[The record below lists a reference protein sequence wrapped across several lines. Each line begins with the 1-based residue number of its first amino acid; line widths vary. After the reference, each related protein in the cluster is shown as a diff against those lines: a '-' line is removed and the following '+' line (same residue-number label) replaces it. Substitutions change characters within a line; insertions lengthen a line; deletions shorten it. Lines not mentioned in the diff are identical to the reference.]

1 MSRMELEAYQL
12 QKLAHLIEQIRP
24 YNDFYARLWKH
35 FPAEVSW
42 DWFKQLPT
50 FDKRDL
56 VTHDHSIAATPT
68 QRPPVQQSPLQQ
80 TSALQATWLLSAN
93 HTFSVD
99 KYQRAH
105 RTSGTS
111 GRPMVVL
118 DTQEDWQWWLDTW
131 QYVLDAAQVNS
142 TDRVF
147 LAFSFGPFI
156 GFWSAFEACQQRGSL
171 MIPGGGLNTL
181 ARLELIRDSGAT
193 IVGCTPSY
201 ALHLAEVAEQHGWN
215 LVDWNVRAIIVA
227 GEPGGSVPSTKQRI
241 EQLWGATLIDHAGA
255 TEIGPWGF
263 GASDGTGLHII
274 ESEFIAEFLPKPEYG
289 DGISE
294 LVLTNLGR
302 VGCPVIR
309 YRTGDLVKPQ
319 FADDS
324 AAETN
329 NACRFV
335 KLMGGI
341 LGRADDMVIIRGVNI
356 FPTSIEAVLRSFAE
370 VDEFRIVLFRHGN
383 LDQLKIEVEGEHAD
397 LQAIGVAVQLAVG
410 LRIDVLRVAT
420 ATLPRF
426 EGKGKRIVD
435 QRAIET

>member
-1 MSRMELEAYQL
+1 MNRPQLRSMNRKELENHQL
-12 QKLAHLIEQIRP
+12 NKLAHLVEQIRP
-24 YNDFYARLWKH
+24 HSEFYSRLWNG
-35 FPAEVSW
+35 FPRNVTW
-42 DWFKQLPT
+42 DWFQQLPT

-56 VTHDHSIAATPT
+56 VQIEIPEG
-68 QRPPVQQSPLQQ
+68 SPRG
-80 TSALQATWLLSAN
+80 TNPHANWLLSAN
-93 HTFSVD
+93 HTFAVE
-99 KYQRAH
+99 KYRRAH

-111 GRPMVVL
+111 GRPMVIL

-131 QYVLDAAQVNS
+131 QYVLDAANVDS
-142 TDRVF
+142 MDRVF

-171 MIPGGGLNTL
+171 MIPGGGLSTL

-201 ALHLAEVAEQHGWN
+201 ALHLAEVAEQHDWN
-215 LVDWNVRAIIVA
+215 LADWNVRAIIVA
-227 GEPGGSVPSTKQRI
+227 GEPGGSVASTKQRI

-263 GASDGTGLHII
+263 GSSDGDGLHVI
-274 ESEFIAEFLPKPEYG
+274 ESEFIAEFFPKPEYG
-289 DGISE
+289 DGICE
-294 LVLTNLGR
+294 LVLTSLGR

-309 YRTGDLVKPQ
+309 YRTGDLVKPILTD
-319 FADDS
+319 ANDI
-324 AAETN
+324 AVTAP
-329 NACRFV
+329 CRFV
-335 KLMGGI
+335 KLAGGI

-383 LDQLKIEVEGEHAD
+383 LDQLKIEVEGEQVD
-397 LQAIGVAVQLAVG
+397 LQAISVAVQLAVG
-410 LRIDVLRVAT
+410 LRIDVQQIA
-420 ATLPRF
+420 AGTLPRF

-435 QRAIET
+435 QRATET

>member
-1 MSRMELEAYQL
+1 MNRLQLRSMNRVELQKYQL
-12 QKLAHLIEQIRP
+12 EKLAELVAGIRLRSL
-24 YNDFYARLWKH
+24 FYERLWNG
-35 FPAEVSW
+35 FPAEVTW
-42 DWFKQLPT
+42 EWFQQLPT

-56 VTHDHSIAATPT
+56 VQNETADLSSRTT
-68 QRPPVQQSPLQQ
+68 
-80 TSALQATWLLSAN
+80 TSYPNWLLSAN
-93 HTFSVD
+93 HTFPVER
-99 KYQRAH
+99 YRRAH

-131 QYVLDAAQVNS
+131 QYVLDAAEVGS
-142 TDRVF
+142 ADRVF

-171 MIPGGGLNTL
+171 MIPGGGLSTL
-181 ARLELIRDSGAT
+181 ARLELIRDSRAT

-215 LVDWNVRAIIVA
+215 LADWNVRAMIVA
-227 GEPGGSVPSTKQRI
+227 GEPGGSVASTKHRI
-241 EQLWGATLIDHAGA
+241 EQLWGAKLIDHAGA

-263 GASDGTGLHII
+263 GTSDGTGLHVI
-274 ESEFIAEFLPKPEYG
+274 ESEFIAEFFPKPEYG
-289 DGISE
+289 DGICE
-294 LVLTNLGR
+294 LVLTSLGR

-309 YRTGDLVKPQ
+309 YRTGDLVKPVYS
-319 FADDS
+319 DS
-324 AAETN
+324 SEITALS
-329 NACRFV
+329 ACRFV
-335 KLMGGI
+335 KLDGGI

-383 LDQLKIEVEGEHAD
+383 LDQLKIEVEGEHVD
-397 LQAIGVAVQLAVG
+397 LQAISVAVQLAVG
-410 LRIDVLRVAT
+410 LRIDVQQIT
-420 ATLPRF
+420 SGTLPRF

>member
-1 MSRMELEAYQL
+1 MNRPKLCSLPRTELEEYQL
-12 QKLAHLIEQIRP
+12 QKLTRLIEQIRP
-24 YNDFYARLWKH
+24 HNGFYAQLWKE
-35 FPAEVSW
+35 FPSKVSW
-42 DWFKQLPT
+42 EWFKQLPT

-56 VTHDHSIAATPT
+56 VTHS
-68 QRPPVQQSPLQQ
+68 QSDSK
-80 TSALQATWLLSAN
+80 TTTESWLLSAN
-93 HTFSVD
+93 HTFAVD
-99 KYQRAH
+99 KYQRVH

-181 ARLELIRDSGAT
+181 ARLELIRDSRAT

-215 LVDWNVRAIIVA
+215 LEDWNVRAIIVA
-227 GEPGGSVPSTKQRI
+227 GEPGGSVPATKQRI

-274 ESEFIAEFLPKPEYG
+274 ESEFIAEFLPRPEYG
-289 DGISE
+289 DGVSE
-294 LVLTNLGR
+294 LILTNLGR
-302 VGCPVIR
+302 IGCPVIR

-319 FADDS
+319 FAN
-324 AAETN
+324 ETITTTN
-329 NACRFV
+329 RACRFV
-335 KLMGGI
+335 KLVGGI

-370 VDEFRIVLFRHGN
+370 VDEFRIVLFRQGN

-397 LQAIGVAVQLAVG
+397 LQAISVAVQLAVG

-435 QRAIET
+435 QRASET